1 MLIEFIF
8 ISIEK
13 YFLGYKIRKGTNE
26 ALDSLEEWNRHLRHA
41 GAS

>member
-13 YFLGYKIRKGTNE
+13 YFLGYKIRRGINK
-26 ALDSLEEWNRHLRHA
+26 ALEKV
-41 GAS
+41 